1 MKKSLVLVSLLLL
14 SVVVSC
20 APSPLLGY
28 EHKSPYWAGEDGV
41 EGVVKYEVWEI
52 SSNRKMILDGWEKV
66 RVSVGGRVSV
76 KTNNLRIE
84 DESGREIDPYT
95 TLLTGDMEYFL
106 IVGEKESSITFYND
120 GSGSKYPTI
129 NLVYFRREPTPTP
142 LPTPTGSL
150 R

>member
-1 MKKSLVLVSLLLL
+1 M
-14 SVVVSC
+14 
-20 APSPLLGY
+20 
-28 EHKSPYWAGEDGV
+28 
-41 EGVVKYEVWEI
+41 
-52 SSNRKMILDGWEKV
+52 
-66 RVSVGGRVSV
+66 SVGGRVSV

-120 GSGSKYPTI
+120 GSGSSYPI
-129 NLVYFRREPTPTP
+129 VNLAYFRREPIPTP
-142 LPTPTGSL
+142 LPTPTGGL